1 MLNTLKSSLVAIRS
15 SLWFVPTL
23 MVGGAAVLALT
34 LVQTDKRYAFNWA
47 TPYPLLFGAGAEGSR
62 QMLSTIASSMIT
74 IAVLTFSLTIA
85 ALVTASAQYTSRILR
100 NFMRDRRNQV
110 VLGSFVG
117 IFTYCLVVLRTIRSG
132 AEGAFVPSLAVF
144 VGLLLA
150 LLGIGVLV
158 FFIHHIAT
166 SIQAS
171 TIIASI
177 TDETLVAIDKRF
189 PKDTKDHQNAGDD
202 VMPVMGAMGSAVSRR
217 QVVRSNARGYV
228 QNIDVSGIVELAA
241 KHRATV
247 QVNVPP
253 GGFVARHARLLT
265 IAADRALDDE
275 ILEVFRDGI
284 SIRSFRTID
293 QEFGFGI
300 RQLVDI
306 ALKALSPGINDTT
319 TAVMCVDHLAAI
331 LMRIANRPMP
341 VCHRSKDGIPRLA
354 LPGWSFD
361 EVVETAFDQI
371 RNNALGNVA
380 VIEHL
385 LGAIAAVA
393 EATSDDHRWDTLQL
407 HLGMVEAMAART
419 VVTEHDRERIRA
431 RFDGALDWCGQ
442 RRPPRSTV
450 AASVAASGTESAQ
463 SS

>member
-1 MLNTLKSSLVAIRS
+1 MLNTLKSSLIAIRS

-23 MVGGAAVLALT
+23 MVGGAVALALT
-34 LVQTDKRYAFNWA
+34 LVQIDKHYAFNWA

-132 AEGAFVPSLAVF
+132 DEGAFVPSLAVF
-144 VGLLLA
+144 AGLLLA

-177 TDETLVAIDKRF
+177 TGETLAAIDKRF
-189 PKDTKDHQNAGDD
+189 PKNAKDRGNAGED
-202 VMPVMGAMGSAVSRR
+202 VMPVMSAMGVAVSHR
-217 QVVRSNARGYV
+217 QVVRSNTRGYV
-228 QNIDVSGIVELAA
+228 QNIDISGIVKLAVKYGA
-241 KHRATV
+241 IV
-247 QVNVPP
+247 QVDVPP
-253 GGFVARHARLLT
+253 GGFVARHVRLLT
-265 IAADRALDDE
+265 ITTECELDDE
-275 ILEVFRDGI
+275 TLKALRDGI

-331 LMRIANRPMP
+331 VMQIANRPMP
-341 VCHRSKDGIPRLA
+341 VCHRSEDGVLRLA

-361 EVVETAFDQI
+361 EIVETAFDQI
-371 RNNALGNVA
+371 RNNASGNVA
-380 VIEHL
+380 IIEHL
-385 LGAIAAVA
+385 LGAISASA
-393 EATSDDHRWDTLQL
+393 EATNDDHRWDTLEL
-407 HLGMVEAMAART
+407 HLGMVAAMAAKT
-419 VVTEHDRERIRA
+419 VVTEHDRERIRV
-431 RFDGALDWCGQ
+431 RFDDALDWCGQ
-442 RRPPRSTV
+442 RRPPRSAAAPAV
-450 AASVAASGTESAQ
+450 ASSGTQPAQ